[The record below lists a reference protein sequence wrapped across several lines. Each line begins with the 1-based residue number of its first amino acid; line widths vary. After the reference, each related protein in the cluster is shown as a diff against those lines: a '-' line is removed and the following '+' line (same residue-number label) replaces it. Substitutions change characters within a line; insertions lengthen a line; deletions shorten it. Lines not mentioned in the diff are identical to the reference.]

1 MESTRENV
9 NVESPSKENPALQR
23 SRALGKILKGA
34 KQYVEQGYLPF
45 IAYTVLPGGKLRKI
59 GDSSTFNLL
68 DSDADKMMLNKLTR
82 SMMIGKNLKLVDS
95 KDSSSDLTPRNQKM
109 NAGFFPLLPNKLSS
123 HFWNQYW
130 IKEVL
135 TNVFKFLG
143 YGQGGIPY
151 GTGPLPR
158 GYPEDFVIPY
168 EKFTGPGGKPP
179 LDFKG
184 NYKEALHQLLLLI
197 LEEHDIDGE
206 VHVCDPP
213 MGKWVPKS
221 QRSEKMFVE
230 DEPKKRKRK
239 PDDDETNDATKE
251 KNKKKKR
258 AKKQGDTIENQESVG
273 DEDLETAHHAVDD
286 VDLEEVE
293 FCEDAAKETAPT
305 DAEKEVDVDLEEIV
319 DFFGDAGKETAP
331 TVTEEIEKTKEIIV
345 QLGETSYCKDRFN
358 TPINDGTWFTERC
371 AFAPKLSAFV
381 SKNLESG
388 DLVKVIKFSK
398 SQNGASLILEEVC
411 KVGTNPEPIGDPESI
426 DDTID
431 KKNKAEKKKKTKTI
445 KMTPSVT
452 RSIS

>member
-331 TVTEEIEKTKEIIV
+331 TVTEEIEPDDAATNDYEKDKETMKKQVVKKQTVVDTITKNSVTKGAISKMFNDEKTKEIIV
-345 QLGETSYCKDRFN
+345 QLGETS
-358 TPINDGTWFTERC
+358 
-371 AFAPKLSAFV
+371 
-381 SKNLESG
+381 
-388 DLVKVIKFSK
+388 
-398 SQNGASLILEEVC
+398 
-411 KVGTNPEPIGDPESI
+411 
-426 DDTID
+426 
-431 KKNKAEKKKKTKTI
+431 
-445 KMTPSVT
+445 
-452 RSIS
+452 